1 MALRGSLEDIQ
12 VRDLLEVLRLGSR
25 TGELVVAGLDADA
38 RLYFQDG
45 KLVEAVGHG
54 HSGVAVLTET
64 LSWRD
69 GEFEFRPEAE
79 PPAHSDPELQS
90 AVARVLAFPAGPG
103 LLPLPPV
110 ESMSPTVNAASASA
124 QAEVLSTFVSSVA
137 LAEYAC
143 IVDATGVVQA
153 QSGSSLHPIAQMRA
167 LGAAINAF
175 RHAHS
180 RPELRRMLIEDDK
193 GVVAVARMADG
204 SLLMVVADG
213 RAGLGNV
220 SSAVAKLVHQLEP
233 GT

>member
-25 TGELVVAGLDADA
+25 TGELVVAGLDTDA

-54 HSGVAVLTET
+54 RSGVAVLTET

-79 PPAHSDPELQS
+79 PPVHSDPELQS
-90 AVARVLAFPAGPG
+90 AVARVLAFPSGPG
-103 LLPLPPV
+103 LLALPPV
-110 ESMSPTVNAASASA
+110 EPMLAPATAASAAA
-124 QAEVLSTFVSSVA
+124 QAEVLSAFVTGVS
-137 LAEYAC
+137 LAEFAC
-143 IVDATGVVQA
+143 ILDATGVIQA
-153 QSGSSLHPIAQMRA
+153 QSGSSLHPIAEMRA
-167 LGAAINAF
+167 LGAAANAF
-175 RHAHS
+175 RHAHC
-180 RPELRRMLIEDDK
+180 RPELRRMLVEDDK
-193 GVVAVARMADG
+193 GTAVVTRMADG

-220 SSAVAKLVHQLEP
+220 SAAVSKLAHQLEVES
-233 GT
+233 

>member
-25 TGELVVAGLDADA
+25 TGELVVAGLDTDA

-54 HSGVAVLTET
+54 RSGVAVLTET

-90 AVARVLAFPAGPG
+90 AVARVLAFPAGHG

-110 ESMSPTVNAASASA
+110 EPSPAPADDPATDPRSELLSA
-124 QAEVLSTFVSSVA
+124 FVKNVP
-137 LAEYAC
+137 LAEFAG
-143 IVDATGVVQA
+143 ILDATGVIQA
-153 QSGSSLHPIAQMRA
+153 QSGSSLHPIAVMRS
-167 LGAAINAF
+167 LGAAANAF
-175 RHAHS
+175 RHAHC

-193 GVVAVARMADG
+193 GTIAITRLADG

-213 RAGLGNV
+213 GAGLGNV
-220 SSAVAKLVHQLEP
+220 SAAVSKLVHQLEAE
-233 GT
+233 G